1 MALGHKLWRCD
12 WFQDTSPF
20 RFNNHIDW
28 LIWSLMILREYETV
42 QVNRIYHAY
51 LFVYLSKKTYKGA
64 TYHNRKSS
72 LCHNRAV
79 RVHWA
84 RRRKKLT
91 VRREA
96 PEKSKIHQSCNM
108 SKFLHFYKSEH
119 DEKPISTFKTKTR
132 ISFFQ
137 SQALRRERES
147 RLRQFWRECWEW
159 NF

>member
-1 MALGHKLWRCD
+1 MLGGFGPYHKLWRSD
-12 WFQDTSPF
+12 RFQDTSPF

-96 PEKSKIHQSCNM
+96 PEKSKIQWNCNLSKLLHKANQSM
-108 SKFLHFYKSEH
+108 LRSL
-119 DEKPISTFKTKTR
+119 
-132 ISFFQ
+132 FQ
-137 SQALRRERES
+137 LFRRELECLFFNL
-147 RLRQFWRECWEW
+147 RLWDENENRD
-159 NF
+159 